1 MLIRCKEDVYS
12 IVYNYLVIMY
22 VPCVNIVY
30 IIYTFKIFFNF
41 WTITSEFKEYLFEKV
56 FLVYIWYV
64 SVFDINPSSIT
75 YTSNM
80 Y

>member
-1 MLIRCKEDVYS
+1 MLSKANEVFLYCLLFNMYVILQASFIISLTACLLMLIRCKEDVYS

-41 WTITSEFKEYLFEKV
+41 
-56 FLVYIWYV
+56 
-64 SVFDINPSSIT
+64 
-75 YTSNM
+75 
-80 Y
+80 